1 MSSGKIENTRPAKL
15 GRYNDLM
22 AYCYVLKCRSGPYY
36 IGSTKNIVKRLND
49 HKFGRV
55 KFTKNKRPLTLIFVK
70 EFENYNQA
78 LIFEKRIK
86 SWKKR
91 KSIEKM
97 LEKPDNVCAKYCGI
111 V

>member
-1 MSSGKIENTRPAKL
+1 
-15 GRYNDLM
+15 M
-22 AYCYVLKCRSGPYY
+22 AYCYVLKCSNGSYY
-36 IGSTKNIVKRLND
+36 VGSTRIITKRLND
-49 HKFGRV
+49 HKNERV

-97 LEKPDNVCAKYCGI
+97 LEKPDNVCAKYGGI

>member
-1 MSSGKIENTRPAKL
+1 
-15 GRYNDLM
+15 M

-55 KFTKNKRPLTLIFVK
+55 KFTKNKRPLTLIFAK
-70 EFENYNQA
+70 EFQNYKLA
-78 LIFEKRIK
+78 LGFEKKVK

-97 LEKPDNVCAKYCGI
+97 LERPDNIYKNYCR
-111 V
+111 VV